1 MIKHLL
7 FDWGDTLMVDN
18 PALASP
24 MVEWDSV
31 NACDGVSETLPK
43 LAAILPCSVVSN
55 ASQSDGLMMKKA
67 FERVNLTSFLTH
79 FLTPNEINAHK
90 PSPEFFINAAGL
102 VGVNPTECCM
112 IGNRYESDIVGAK
125 QAGMKTVLIT
135 KQKGD
140 FPKTDYVIEDFS
152 KLAEIFEKCS
162 PPPSATMQRLRADS
176 TQIP

>member
-24 MVEWDSV
+24 MAEWDNVS
-31 NACDGVSETLPK
+31 ACDGVAETLPK
-43 LAAILPCSVVSN
+43 LAVILPCTVVSN

-79 FLTPNEINAHK
+79 FLTPKEIKAHK
-90 PSPEFFINAAGL
+90 PSPEFFINAAVL
-102 VGVNPTECCM
+102 AGVNPIECCM
-112 IGNRYESDIVGAK
+112 IGNSYESDIIGAN

-140 FPKTDYVIEDFS
+140 YPKADYVVDDFT
-152 KLAEIFEKCS
+152 KLLEIISEV
-162 PPPSATMQRLRADS
+162 QL
-176 TQIP
+176 